1 MNTKGS
7 PEKDGP
13 FFRGKDTGVANQI
26 SDLIERMD
34 KLISTI
40 EIQTAVMDCLI
51 DAIMQEGGEEE
62 EQVLPRTLD
71 PSDDE
76 GLGVCLGDH

>member
-1 MNTKGS
+1 MSSEGS

-13 FFRGKDTGVANQI
+13 FFRGKDPGVANQI

-40 EIQTAVMDCLI
+40 EIQTAVMDCLV
-51 DAIMQEGGEEE
+51 DAIMQEGE

-71 PSDDE
+71 PSDDG
-76 GLGVCLGDH
+76 GLGGCLADH